1 MLTTIAMAGRTMMY
15 GAAANDISNDSDSVM
30 GDNDNVDGDG
40 AMGDN
45 NDNDGNGATDDDVD
59 DNCDGVTDD
68 DIRHDGGWSDG

>member
-1 MLTTIAMAGRTMMY
+1 M
-15 GAAANDISNDSDSVM
+15 D
-30 GDNDNVDGDG
+30 
-40 AMGDN
+40 